1 VIVSRLSLKEKTS
14 LEKIVAGIYLKFH
27 PDFSLKRAYLIGIQQ
42 ISLKF
47 KFRGGNVMKK
57 YLFLV
62 ISLALIMAIVLSGC
76 RTKELGTIK
85 IGFFAPLT
93 GFAASDGESVL
104 NSAKLAVETI
114 NNAGGLLGKKIELV
128 DYDDNCNSDQAV
140 SIAQKLIA
148 SDKVVAVVSGSY
160 SNPTRA
166 VAPIFQSA
174 KIPMVSSYAEH
185 PDITKA
191 GDYIFRQ
198 SFVGSIQGR
207 AGAEIAVRKIGAKKI
222 AILQVDNDFGA
233 SLADS
238 FREHA
243 KDLGGEVISFDKFQ
257 IGEKEFNPLL
267 TRIKKENPDLIYM
280 VAYYEEGSQIMKQMK
295 QLEMNTKVLGTEGID
310 STKGFFEIVGKDAEG
325 LVFTT
330 NLNRDDSR
338 KVTQDY
344 IKNYTEKY
352 GFAPDM
358 VGASA
363 YDSFM
368 VLAEAIRISG
378 QATSDAIK
386 DGMYK
391 IKDFDAVTGVISSYN
406 KLGEVLK
413 PVQVQT
419 VKNGEIHFFDEI
431 TDTKVITP
439 PDI

>member
-1 VIVSRLSLKEKTS
+1 MKKG
-14 LEKIVAGIYLKFH
+14 GI
-27 PDFSLKRAYLIGIQQ
+27 
-42 ISLKF
+42 
-47 KFRGGNVMKK
+47 MKK

-62 ISLALIMAIVLSGC
+62 ISLVLIIAIVLNGC
-76 RTKELGTIK
+76 GTKESGTIK

-93 GFAASDGESVL
+93 GFAATDGESAL
-104 NSAKLAVETI
+104 NAAKLAVEAI

-128 DYDDNCNSDQAV
+128 YYDDSCNSDQAIN
-140 SIAQKLIA
+140 IAQKLIT

-174 KIPMVSSYAEH
+174 KIPMVSAYAEH
-185 PDITKA
+185 PDITRA

-198 SFVGSIQGR
+198 SFLGLIQGR
-207 AGAEIAVRKIGAKKI
+207 AGAEIAVRKMGAKKI

-233 SLADS
+233 SLVDG
-238 FREHA
+238 FREYA
-243 KDLGGEVISFDKFQ
+243 KDLGGEVISVDKFQ

-267 TRIKKENPDLIYM
+267 TRIKQENPDLIYM
-280 VAYYEEGSQIMKQMK
+280 VAYYEEGSQIIKQMK
-295 QLEMNTKVLGTEGID
+295 QLGMNIKVLGTEGID

-330 NLNRDDSR
+330 NLNRDDPR
-338 KVTQDY
+338 KVTQDF

-358 VGASA
+358 VGASV
-363 YDSFM
+363 YDAFM

-378 QATSDAIK
+378 QATPDAIK

-391 IKDFDAVTGVISSYN
+391 IKDFDAVTGVISGYN

-413 PVQVQT
+413 PVQVQI
-419 VKNGEIHFFDEI
+419 VKNGGIHFFDEI
-431 TDTKVITP
+431 TDPKVITP